1 MNFKPLAI
9 AFVTSCLTLS
19 LQAYSAPTDIEAIDN
34 NQAFEKVKVIEKTI
48 DNSNHSLI
56 TKINTDE
63 NDITHVTV
71 VVDGVDSTAHEM
83 SFTPEELSDKESVK
97 QKISEL
103 PKDVQKSVAKM
114 LDRVQRHA
122 ANPKQPLDPKVE
134 QAIKIKLEKLH
145 QQLSGKEAE
154 IEAHAFKLESK
165 ARALEEKARE
175 LEVIFEQNEGE
186 FEIHMQSLGDDIEIL
201 TEQITELE
209 LERLGLDG
217 EASRVLIIQ
226 GHSKPTSSDILELIE
241 RADLSDEDKQKLS
254 EVLTQK

>member
-9 AFVTSCLTLS
+9 AFVTSSLS
-19 LQAYSAPTDIEAIDN
+19 LSQLAYSAPTDIAVIDN
-34 NQAFEKVKVIEKTI
+34 NQFIEKVI

-56 TKINTDE
+56 TKIKTDE
-63 NDITHVTV
+63 NDITHVTIV
-71 VVDGVDSTAHEM
+71 TDGTTHEM
-83 SFTPEELSDKESVK
+83 SFTPQELSDKESVK
-97 QKISEL
+97 QKIIEL
-103 PKDVQKSVAKM
+103 PQDVQKPVTKM

-122 ANPKQPLDPKVE
+122 VNPKQPLDPKVE

-145 QQLSGKEAE
+145 QQLGGKEAE

-175 LEVIFEQNEGE
+175 LEVIFEQNEGK
-186 FEIHMQSLGDDIEIL
+186 FEIHMQSLGDDIEVL

-217 EASRVLIIQ
+217 DASRVLIIQ
-226 GHSKPTSSDILELIE
+226 GHSKPTSEDILELIE
-241 RADLSDEDKQKLS
+241 RADLSDEQKQKLS
-254 EVLTQK
+254 VALAQQ